1 MRIDN
6 AGNVGIGTDAPGG
19 ILDVFGSDAGGTITT
34 YIRNQPNV
42 NTADTQVAIQLPVY
56 NGAGG
61 LKIAQMASSTG
72 GFNLG
77 AFDAM
82 ISTGQDASHLH
93 FAAGSSRTA
102 QVTIENG
109 GNVGINDV
117 TPTYQLDVNGT
128 FRAVGIT
135 TLDSTLFAPNI
146 GTGVDNSV
154 VILDSDGGIKT
165 DEIDSRV

>member
-1 MRIDN
+1 LTSRTFLIGMTDAAEYFIDANGVN
-6 AGNVGIGTDAPGG
+6 ANLHLQTQGSTAIFVEDTGKIGIGT
-19 ILDVFGSDAGGTITT
+19 T
-34 YIRNQPNV
+34 
-42 NTADTQVAIQLPVY
+42 
-56 NGAGG
+56 
-61 LKIAQMASSTG
+61 
-72 GFNLG
+72 
-77 AFDAM
+77 
-82 ISTGQDASHLH
+82 
-93 FAAGSSRTA
+93 
-102 QVTIENG
+102 
-109 GNVGINDV
+109 